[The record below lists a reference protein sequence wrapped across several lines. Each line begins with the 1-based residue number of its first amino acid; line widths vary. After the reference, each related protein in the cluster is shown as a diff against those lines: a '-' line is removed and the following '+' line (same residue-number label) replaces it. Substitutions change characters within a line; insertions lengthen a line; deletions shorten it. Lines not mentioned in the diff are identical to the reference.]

1 MKFNKNPIL
10 VQRGNIEAGTSRIP
24 HGGLSSPIKSDHA
37 GFSYII
43 KGKGEYRDK
52 YDKKYSIY
60 PGCLIT
66 WRPNVYHLRKLYPVQ
81 FVDKF
86 IILPSEFYYL
96 LEIMNLVSPK
106 QPVMDIGLSEKVAS
120 GFDEII
126 SDLQTQTEINLPKT
140 FNMTSTFIINLLLPR
155 PAVNQQRKQLME
167 AAAERLERELH
178 NKISIPELAADLN
191 MSYTNFRRAFSEFF
205 KVSPKEFRI
214 QRRIE
219 NIQVILSSNDM
230 TLQEIAEQFGYADV
244 YTLSHQFKKKTGISP
259 KEFRDRNRIK

>member
-1 MKFNKNPIL
+1 MKINTKPIL
-10 VQRGNIEAGTSRIP
+10 VQRANIEAGTSRIP
-24 HGGLSSPIKSDHA
+24 YGGLNSPINSDHS

-43 KGKGEYRDK
+43 NGKGEYRDI

-60 PGCLIT
+60 PGCLIS
-66 WRPNVYHLRKLYPVQ
+66 WRPNVYHLRKLDPVL

-96 LEIMNLVSPK
+96 LELMNLISPK
-106 QPVMDIGLSEKVAS
+106 QPVMDLGLSEKVTS

-140 FNMTSTFIINLLLPR
+140 FNKASTFIIDLLLPR
-155 PAVNQQRKQLME
+155 PAVNQQRKQIME
-167 AAAERLERELH
+167 TAAERLERDLH

-205 KVSPKEFRI
+205 KISPKEFRI

-219 NIQVILSSNDM
+219 KIQVILSSNDA